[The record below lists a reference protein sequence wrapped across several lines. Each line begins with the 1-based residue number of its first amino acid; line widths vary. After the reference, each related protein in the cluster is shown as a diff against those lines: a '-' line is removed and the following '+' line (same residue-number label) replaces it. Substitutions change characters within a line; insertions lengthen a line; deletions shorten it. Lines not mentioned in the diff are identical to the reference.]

1 MLTLLRELKL
11 AKLSATTK
19 ENTFFFFFFNALRA
33 NLNVNAATDGVD
45 NTVNTGVD
53 NTVNTFFYI
62 LA

>member
-19 ENTFFFFFFNALRA
+19 ENTFFFFFNALRA